1 MKCWKS
7 SLLMVFTVV
16 AVILAL
22 SVPAIAEEVEI
33 ACEADGGVCKEHF
46 TYEEQYEDDGLEPEE
61 DVAEEPEPV
70 IEGSDEE
77 CYPFCG
83 LEWWPY

>member
-1 MKCWKS
+1 MKSWKS
-7 SLLMVFTVV
+7 RLLMVFTVL
-16 AVILAL
+16 AVVLAV
-22 SVPAIAEEVEI
+22 SVPAIADDIEI
-33 ACEADGGVCKEHF
+33 TCEADGGICKEHF
-46 TYEEQYEDDGLEPEE
+46 TYEVQYEDESQGEVIE
-61 DVAEEPEPV
+61 EPV